1 MTLGEKIKFYRTHR
15 GLTQKQ
21 LGDMTGIH
29 EVSIRKYELDK
40 ITPKKEQLEKIATL
54 LNIPYNSFLDLQIV
68 TDADVI
74 SLLFAIEDSF
84 EMDITSED
92 NNAFKIE
99 FKHPMMKYIL
109 RDWLNAK
116 QMLAEGVISEEQYS
130 YWKATRPGY
139 IKPIFDE
146 D

>member
-1 MTLGEKIKFYRTHR
+1 MTLGEKIKFYRTNR

-40 ITPKKEQLEKIATL
+40 ITPKKEQLEKIASL
-54 LNIPYNSFLDLQIV
+54 LNVPYNAFLDLQIV

-74 SLLFAIEDSF
+74 TLLFAIEDAF
-84 EMDITSED
+84 ELDITSED
-92 NNAFKIE
+92 NNSFKIE

-109 RDWLNAK
+109 RDWSNAK
-116 QMLAEGVISEEQYS
+116 QMLDEGLLNEDQYR
-130 YWKATRPGY
+130 YWKAVRPSQT
-139 IKPIFDE
+139 KPIFDE